1 MLYKVRNI
9 ISHTVAY
16 YLKFFYIIIGY
27 SLILLALLA
36 MLNTNSFDIYS
47 GDLFYTLMNSE
58 PNLFVAI
65 IVLLFA
71 TAVQSFFST
80 ILIFS
85 IRRELQQGYNRRTNV
100 VDALKEFVWQMFTFN
115 LLLNVVLFVLYI
127 IFTLFGIGFLL
138 PVVYI
143 VILVL
148 TFFTNQSIIIDEFGP
163 LAGIELSSEFVFTHK
178 TLSFFTIFCVFILF
192 LITGLL
198 TFYIP
203 GGYIIGIILV
213 HLFLYPILEILRT
226 IVYMTKFKILD
237 SYL

>member
-1 MLYKVRNI
+1 
-9 ISHTVAY
+9 
-16 YLKFFYIIIGY
+16 
-27 SLILLALLA
+27 
-36 MLNTNSFDIYS
+36 
-47 GDLFYTLMNSE
+47 MNSE